1 MITVT
6 GASGHLGRLVI
17 ADLLDRGIP
26 ADQIVA
32 AVRGDHAFTLAELA
46 AEVSRQSG
54 IEIVYRDLPEEEY
67 VQALLGA
74 GLPEVYARALAG
86 SDAGLAKGELFVGS
100 GHLRELIGRPTTP
113 LAESV
118 AAALTD

>member
-32 AVRGDHAFTLAELA
+32 AVRDPGK
-46 AEVSRQSG
+46 VS
-54 IEIVYRDLPEEEY
+54 
-67 VQALLGA
+67 
-74 GLPEVYARALAG
+74 
-86 SDAGLAKGELFVGS
+86 VGS